1 MQIAKI
7 LEPLLVPALWT
18 AQFFHCWAKIKI
30 QNKFGVG
37 LVNSKFQN
45 GMSWSHITKTLKQ
58 DMVNGI
64 GLIQTR
70 CLVGGGLGVVSP
82 TQLQNL
88 FINTE
93 NFSLI
98 HVLYQKLF
106 HFFLQTDTRTHIL
119 PSYMKGLDISLNL
132 SLKYVCFVS
141 PYLHWQNTFATYS
154 LGSKW
159 SLIGNVI
166 GASFID

>member
-1 MQIAKI
+1 ME
-7 LEPLLVPALWT
+7 L
-18 AQFFHCWAKIKI
+18 
-30 QNKFGVG
+30 G
-37 LVNSKFQN
+37 LYRP
-45 GMSWSHITKTLKQ
+45 GAWW
-58 DMVNGI
+58 
-64 GLIQTR
+64 
-70 CLVGGGLGVVSP
+70 GGGLGVVSP

-141 PYLHWQNTFATYS
+141 PYLH
-154 LGSKW
+154 
-159 SLIGNVI
+159 
-166 GASFID
+166 